1 MVSLAQHSPCT
12 LVLVVKNWPAKA
24 GDIRD
29 TGLIP
34 RSGRSPGGGHGSLFQ
49 HSCLENPMDK
59 GAWWATVHAVT
70 KSRTRLKRLSSSSS
84 RDVDAFAIKQLGEDA
99 EMALKKAKNH
109 KERKFSVRARPESKE
124 TQSRC
129 KHICLHSV
137 SSGTVSH
144 RPALAQ
150 PGMLAC
156 QKALPGLPDLP
167 AALGEAN
174 RSHAT
179 ISCKIFPFL
188 NIGLT

>member
-1 MVSLAQHSPCT
+1 MATHSSILA
-12 LVLVVKNWPAKA
+12 W
-24 GDIRD
+24 R
-29 TGLIP
+29 IP
-34 RSGRSPGGGHGSLFQ
+34 GTEEPGGLPSMGSQ
-49 HSCLENPMDK
+49 
-59 GAWWATVHAVT
+59 
-70 KSRTRLKRLSSSSS
+70 SRTWLKRLSSSSS
-84 RDVDAFAIKQLGEDA
+84 NSREVDAFAIKQLGEDA
-99 EMALKKAKNH
+99 EMALKKAKNY

-150 PGMLAC
+150 PGMPAC

-179 ISCKIFPFL
+179 ISLKIFPFL
-188 NIGLT
+188 NIGLTW